1 LIFDTIDGKLF
12 IVSVLVDAES
22 PPRVNQKGGN
32 TMDHLKQELLEQIE
46 KLTPLQQKQVL
57 DFALELPGELSK
69 RYPGKNLLK
78 LVGTISPE
86 DLEIMKQAIEE
97 GCEQIDE
104 SEW

>member
-1 LIFDTIDGKLF
+1 
-12 IVSVLVDAES
+12 
-22 PPRVNQKGGN
+22 
-32 TMDHLKQELLEQIE
+32 MDNLKKELLEQIE

-57 DFALELPGELSK
+57 DFTLRLSGQLSK
-69 RYPGKNLLK
+69 RYPGKKLLE

-86 DLEIMKQAIEE
+86 DLKIMKQAIED